1 MATRFLKKWVRL
13 ARPADPS
20 RLYLPTTEG
29 GLGLP
34 AISTCYQ
41 KQQASVA
48 SLLLTSPDP
57 IIQHTAKLAVMKEEN
72 LRRPLHRPM
81 LEVREIWQTHVPAGS
96 LFAREPRPMLQCAMR
111 TRGWS
116 MRGICNTRAS
126 YCGQLRVRPPARG
139 PLQSSSYHL
148 KCSGFL

>member
-1 MATRFLKKWVRL
+1 MATRFLKKWVAL

-81 LEVREIWQTHVPAGS
+81 LEELGRPIETNQQMQHMTAANRAPPGSIQTCKHNCTFSVHVIIHMYIQSFGV
-96 LFAREPRPMLQCAMR
+96 L
-111 TRGWS
+111 
-116 MRGICNTRAS
+116 
-126 YCGQLRVRPPARG
+126 PP
-139 PLQSSSYHL
+139 PIS
-148 KCSGFL
+148 